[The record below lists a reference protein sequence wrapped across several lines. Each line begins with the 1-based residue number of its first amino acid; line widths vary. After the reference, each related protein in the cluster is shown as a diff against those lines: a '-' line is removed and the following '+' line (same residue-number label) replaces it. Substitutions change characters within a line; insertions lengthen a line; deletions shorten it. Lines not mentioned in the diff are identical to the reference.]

1 MCKLQSGI
9 ERWVTHHLQHK
20 TTLNFVP
27 GGRKWKNKYKTD
39 YISKRIN
46 LRWQYLRS
54 KIYKEIHMTKKLYI
68 AMILEK
74 IIMELMAFEVDPP
87 KETLE

>member
-1 MCKLQSGI
+1 
-9 ERWVTHHLQHK
+9 
-20 TTLNFVP
+20 
-27 GGRKWKNKYKTD
+27 
-39 YISKRIN
+39 
-46 LRWQYLRS
+46 
-54 KIYKEIHMTKKLYI
+54 MTKKLYI